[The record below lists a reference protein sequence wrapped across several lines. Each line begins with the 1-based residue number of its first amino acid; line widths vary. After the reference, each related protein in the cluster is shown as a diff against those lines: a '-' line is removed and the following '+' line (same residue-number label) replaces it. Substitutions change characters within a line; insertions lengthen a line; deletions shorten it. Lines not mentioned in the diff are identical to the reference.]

1 VPFFVHGRGL
11 PEIVSRAGTFGKR
24 VMPADAAGEDRF
36 ASDSYWWLF
45 RELMDRVKGHP
56 VASLPGLYPTRNRVV
71 RARFDALEAAFDRA
85 TPEVVQQAQAAGEPD
100 AAAILDAFTQRC
112 VEQVLAAL
120 EELLATFDS

>member
-1 VPFFVHGRGL
+1 
-11 PEIVSRAGTFGKR
+11 
-24 VMPADAAGEDRF
+24 
-36 ASDSYWWLF
+36 
-45 RELMDRVKGHP
+45 
-56 VASLPGLYPTRNRVV
+56 VV